1 MVMSTTTTTV
11 ENMITTLTEALSE
24 AEKHT
29 NGNNAAGGRLRKAL
43 QNVANTCKDLRKTV
57 QEERNAR
64 TTS

>member
-1 MVMSTTTTTV
+1 MSTTTTTV
-11 ENMITTLTEALSE
+11 ENMITTLTEALDE

-29 NGNNAAGGRLRKAL
+29 NANNAAGGRLRMSL